1 VVDSFG
7 MRPRS
12 PTAFILLTL
21 AACVELPETD
31 LEGPQ
36 VVAASL
42 ADPRSVEVSIWPL
55 IELELSEPL
64 DPDSVHAGSVALF
77 AWEAV
82 ADCSLTPRCDAGSC
96 ERGRCMV
103 TPLRESDRRALDR
116 GELAPEL
123 GIPLALELL
132 DGPQGPDSLLRI
144 RPQRP
149 LAAHARHTLIVG
161 AALRDRSGA
170 ALADAWGVPRA
181 FERDFVTA
189 AIGSAGP
196 EPTLLVPVPGERD
209 VPTNLAALELRFSP
223 PLPWPQ
229 PDATLWLVD
238 EQGTRTS
245 LIDPQPCA
253 GWLPGTCVR
262 MRASQPLAPGRRHRV
277 EGGTLVDRLGRSA
290 TPIGPTREAWFES
303 AAGPDLD
310 AAQVEVVAELRE
322 RCVIAWVAADE
333 PLDASLIVEGETRR
347 AALPPGLAAIGVAAH
362 AQAPGEAIAWTLELR
377 DRADNLARHEGELSA
392 GSSFTPTLPRV
403 AFTEILANPLGPEPD
418 AEFVE
423 IVALAELDTAGLLL
437 SDRTPTQLHEAWLA
451 GEQPPG
457 DPLPAVALAAGELAL
472 IVGSSYVPGLAGDGA
487 PPADARLLV
496 VESSLASGGLA
507 NAGEPLTLWRA
518 GASGPE
524 IVARYGNWIDTSAK
538 AHGGRSLV
546 AAPDACDLPDRWRSH
561 PLGRASPGRL
571 P

>member
-1 VVDSFG
+1 
-7 MRPRS
+7 MRPNPRS
-12 PTAFILLTL
+12 LLALIPTL
-21 AACVELPETD
+21 AACIEVPVPDLDGPRVLASSLP
-31 LEGPQ
+31 
-36 VVAASL
+36 
-42 ADPRSVEVSIWPL
+42 DPRSVEVSVWPG

-64 DPDSVHAGSVALF
+64 DPGSVHAGSVALF
-77 AWEAV
+77 AWEV
-82 ADCSLTPRCDAGSC
+82 VGDCSLTPLCEEGSC

-103 TPLRESDRRALDR
+103 SSVRQADRNALDR

-132 DGPQGPDSLLRI
+132 EGPEGPASRLHI

-170 ALADAWGVPRA
+170 ALVDAWGVPHA
-181 FERDFVTA
+181 FEREFVTA
-189 AIGSAGP
+189 AVGSAGP
-196 EPTLLVPVPGERD
+196 EPALLVPQPGEEA
-209 VPTNLAALELRFSP
+209 VPTNLAALELRVSP
-223 PLPWPQ
+223 PIPWPQ
-229 PDATLWLVD
+229 PDATLWLED
-238 EQGTRTS
+238 EHGEGVW

-262 MRASQPLAPGRRHRV
+262 MRPSEALAPGARYRV
-277 EGGTLVDRLGRSA
+277 GGGTLVDRLARPA
-290 TPIGPTREAWFES
+290 TPIAITREAWFES

-310 AAQVEVVAELRE
+310 APRPEVVTELRE

-333 PLDASLIVEGETRR
+333 PLEVSLVVDGETRR
-347 AALPPGLAAIGVAAH
+347 ETLPAGVAALGLAAH
-362 AQAPGEAIAWTLELR
+362 EHAPGETIAWSLSLR
-377 DRADNLARHEGELSA
+377 DRADNLAQLEGELLA
-392 GSSFTPTLPRV
+392 GPSFAAGLPRV

-437 SDRTPTQLHEAWLA
+437 SDRTPSELREAWLR
-451 GEQPPG
+451 GDDPPG
-457 DPLPAVALAAGELAL
+457 DPLPALVLAAGELAL
-472 IVGSSYVPGLAGDGA
+472 IVGSGFVPGLAGDAA
-487 PPADARLLV
+487 PPGDARLIALDG
-496 VESSLASGGLA
+496 SLASGGLA

-518 GASGPE
+518 SDAGPE

-538 AHGGRSLV
+538 AHGGRSVV
-546 AAPDACDLPDRWRSH
+546 APPDACDLPDRWRSH
-561 PLGRASPGRL
+561 PLGRSSPGRL

>member
-1 VVDSFG
+1 
-7 MRPRS
+7 MRPIPRS
-12 PTAFILLTL
+12 TLAPLLTL
-21 AACVELPETD
+21 AACIEVPETD
-31 LEGPQ
+31 LEGPRII
-36 VVAASL
+36 ASTL
-42 ADPRSVEVSIWPL
+42 PEPRSVEVSVWPA

-64 DPDSVHAGSVALF
+64 DPDSVHAGSVGLF
-77 AWEAV
+77 AWEPV
-82 ADCSLTPRCDAGSC
+82 GDCSLTPRCDEGSC

-103 TPLRESDRRALDR
+103 ATARASDRGALDR

-123 GIPLALELL
+123 GIPLALELRE
-132 DGPQGPDSLLRI
+132 GPQGPDSLLRI

-196 EPTLLVPVPGERD
+196 EPVLLVPAPGETG

-229 PDATLWLVD
+229 DDATLWLVD
-238 EQGTRTS
+238 DRGEGVW
-245 LIDPQPCA
+245 LADPQVCA
-253 GWLPGTCVR
+253 GWLPGTCVG
-262 MRASQPLAPGRRHRV
+262 MRPSRPLAPGRRHRV
-277 EGGTLVDRLGRSA
+277 EGGTLVDRLARPA
-290 TPIGPTREAWFES
+290 TPIGTTREAWFES

-310 AAQVEVVAELRE
+310 APQAEVVAELRE
-322 RCVIAWVAADE
+322 RCVIVWVAGDE
-333 PLDASLIVEGETRR
+333 PLDAELNVEGEVRR
-347 AALPPGLAAIGVAAH
+347 VALAPGLAPLGVAANDH
-362 AQAPGEAIAWTLELR
+362 APGDALAWSLALR
-377 DRADNLARHEGELSA
+377 DRADNLAQHGGELIA
-392 GSSFTPTLPRV
+392 GPSFAATLPRV

-423 IVALAELDTAGLLL
+423 IVALAELDTTGLWL
-437 SDRTPTQLHEAWLA
+437 SDRTPTQLVEAWQA
-451 GEQPPG
+451 GETPPG
-457 DPLPAVALAAGELAL
+457 DPLPAASLAAGELAL
-472 IVGSSYVPGLAGDGA
+472 LVGPSYVAGLGGDAA
-487 PPADARLLV
+487 PPPGARLLV

-538 AHGGRSLV
+538 SHGGRSVV

-561 PLGRASPGRL
+561 PLGLASPGRL